1 MPGAT
6 PNDRCVTARCLRRRF
21 AFPGAECPKQLLGVR
36 LPLHIV
42 AEAAH
47 GAYRLIE
54 LLDVAHARRAD
65 RKVRVEASLLVGG
78 QRAVTNG
85 AGKGSVS
92 AFHDGKNGVLTS
104 IGGSPYAD
112 NQTAPCW
119 VTITPNGKY
128 LFTVNTGSGFISS
141 YGIADNGVLSL
152 LGGTAFKDAGGLRPF
167 DITATPNGQYAY
179 TVDAG
184 HATVSAFAGSAQG
197 SLSELVS
204 SPIALPTGA

>member
-1 MPGAT
+1 MPGAI

-21 AFPGAECPKQLLGVR
+21 AFPGAEGPKQLLGVR

-65 RKVRVEASLLVGG
+65 RKVRVEALLLVGG

-119 VTITPNGKY
+119 VTITPNG
-128 LFTVNTGSGFISS
+128 
-141 YGIADNGVLSL
+141 
-152 LGGTAFKDAGGLRPF
+152 
-167 DITATPNGQYAY
+167 QYAY

-184 HATVSAFAGSAQG
+184 HATVSAFAVSAQG

-204 SPIALPTGA
+204 SPIALPTGATPFGIIAD